1 MYENPSTEAMLGA
14 VSTFLRDTCLPALE
28 GRDAFLARVAANVVD
43 IARRELLLGPEA
55 LKAEHA
61 LLSDLVGE
69 RDASLDQLRLSMA
82 VALRSG
88 TFDGSTPGLLAAFER
103 IAADR
108 VRIEQP
114 AYASLNRTT
123 ATEPTQ
129 SVDAAPQGD
138 AKPF

>member
-14 VSTFLRDTCLPALE
+14 VSTFLRGTCLPALE

-55 LKAEHA
+55 LKTEHV

-82 VALRSG
+82 VGLRSG
-88 TFDGSTPGLLAAFER
+88 AFDVSTPGLLAAFER

-114 AYASLNRTT
+114 TYASLNRTT

-129 SVDAAPQGD
+129 SVDVAPQDD